1 MKNEPGHVGP
11 LPDDWKAIIEMF
23 EKHPPKEEMDKCV
36 FCNKETEYPKSL
48 NIDYR
53 LHYIE
58 GAGQLCKECYDK
70 IYNIKDK
77 L

>member
-1 MKNEPGHVGP
+1 MKNEPGHLGP
-11 LPDDWKAIIEMF
+11 LPTDYSYMNKMLKDN
-23 EKHPPKEEMDKCV
+23 PPKEEMDKCV

-48 NIDYR
+48 HIDYR
-53 LHYIE
+53 NHYVE

-70 IYNIKDK
+70 VYNIKN